1 MPRLRISQTQWVL
14 VAMIVGVAVG
24 IAFPDRPGTI
34 GFHATDLQILSTL
47 FLRMIESLIAPL
59 LFGTLVVGISGH
71 GDDMRRVGKLAV
83 RSLLYF
89 EVVTTLALIVGLV
102 VVNIVKPGIGVSLA
116 AATID
121 TGAELAKTKVSLT
134 TVLEHAVPRSIVEA
148 AARNESLQI
157 VFFSIVFA
165 VGLARVA
172 GPGRAVMLSFCESLC
187 DAMFKYVGIVM
198 KFAPLGVGG
207 AIAAT
212 VGRSGLGVL
221 GNLAVLVLTL
231 YGALVLFALFVL
243 APIAIAFR
251 VPLRQFWRAVKE
263 PWLVAFS
270 TASSEAALPLALRN
284 MERLGVPRRIVS
296 FVLPTGYAFNMDGTS
311 LYLSLAAIFIA
322 QAAGIHLP
330 VWQQLVMMLTL
341 MATSKGIAAVPRAG
355 LVVLSGTLSQ
365 FGLPLQGIALI
376 LGVDALMDMARTS
389 LNVLGNCLASVLMAQ
404 WDGSFAPC
412 SDEASVAD
420 VPRPRPAS
428 APLPEIFQ

>member
-24 IAFPDRPGTI
+24 VAFPDRPGTT

-116 AATID
+116 TATID
-121 TGAELAKTKVSLT
+121 TGTELAKTKVSLA
-134 TVLEHAVPRSIVEA
+134 TVLEHAVPRSVVEA
-148 AARNESLQI
+148 GARNESLQI

-165 VGLARVA
+165 VGLAQVA

-212 VGRSGLGVL
+212 VGRSG
-221 GNLAVLVLTL
+221 
-231 YGALVLFALFVL
+231 
-243 APIAIAFR
+243 
-251 VPLRQFWRAVKE
+251 
-263 PWLVAFS
+263 
-270 TASSEAALPLALRN
+270 
-284 MERLGVPRRIVS
+284 
-296 FVLPTGYAFNMDGTS
+296 
-311 LYLSLAAIFIA
+311 
-322 QAAGIHLP
+322 
-330 VWQQLVMMLTL
+330 
-341 MATSKGIAAVPRAG
+341 
-355 LVVLSGTLSQ
+355 
-365 FGLPLQGIALI
+365 
-376 LGVDALMDMARTS
+376 VDALMDMARTS
-389 LNVLGNCLASVLMAQ
+389 LNVLGNCLASALMAQ
-404 WDGSFAPC
+404 WDGSFAPRH
-412 SDEASVAD
+412 DDASVAD
-420 VPRPRPAS
+420 VPRPRPTR
-428 APLPEIFQ
+428 APLPEILQ

>member
-1 MPRLRISQTQWVL
+1 MSQLRISQTQWVL
-14 VAMIVGVAVG
+14 VAMIGGVAVG
-24 IAFPDRPGTI
+24 VAFPDRPGTI

-71 GDDMRRVGKLAV
+71 SDDMRRVGKLAV

-134 TVLEHAVPRSIVEA
+134 TVLEHAVPRSVVEA

-165 VGLARVA
+165 VGLAQVA

-187 DAMFKYVGIVM
+187 DTMFKYVGIVM

-207 AIAAT
+207 AIDAT
-212 VGRSGLGVL
+212 VGSSGLGVL

-231 YGALVLFALFVL
+231 YGALVLFVLFVL
-243 APIAIAFR
+243 APIAITFR
-251 VPLRQFWRAVKE
+251 VPLRPFWRAVKE

-311 LYLSLAAIFIA
+311 LYLSLAA
-322 QAAGIHLP
+322 
-330 VWQQLVMMLTL
+330 
-341 MATSKGIAAVPRAG
+341 
-355 LVVLSGTLSQ
+355 
-365 FGLPLQGIALI
+365 
-376 LGVDALMDMARTS
+376 
-389 LNVLGNCLASVLMAQ
+389 
-404 WDGSFAPC
+404 
-412 SDEASVAD
+412 
-420 VPRPRPAS
+420 
-428 APLPEIFQ
+428 

>member
-1 MPRLRISQTQWVL
+1 MK
-14 VAMIVGVAVG
+14 
-24 IAFPDRPGTI
+24 
-34 GFHATDLQILSTL
+34 
-47 FLRMIESLIAPL
+47 
-59 LFGTLVVGISGH
+59 
-71 GDDMRRVGKLAV
+71 RVGKLAV

-102 VVNIVKPGIGVSLA
+102 VVNIVKPGVGVSLGT
-116 AATID
+116 ATID
-121 TGAELAKTKVSLT
+121 TGAELAKTKVSLG
-134 TVLEHAVPRSIVEA
+134 TVLEHAVPRSVVEA

-165 VGLARVA
+165 VGLAQVA

-187 DAMFKYVGIVM
+187 DVMFKYVGIVM

-231 YGALVLFALFVL
+231 YGALVAFAVLVL
-243 APIAIAFR
+243 APIALTFR
-251 VPLRQFWRAVKE
+251 VPLGHFWRAAKE

-311 LYLSLAAIFIA
+311 LYLSLAAVFIA

-330 VWQQLVMMLTL
+330 VWQQIVMMLTL
-341 MATSKGIAAVPRAG
+341 MATSKGVAAVPRAG

-389 LNVLGNCLASVLMAQ
+389 LNVLGNCLASVLMAK
-404 WDGSFAPC
+404 WDGSFAPPHG
-412 SDEASVAD
+412 EASAAE
-420 VPRPRPAS
+420 VPRPCATG
-428 APLPEIFQ
+428 APLPEIIQ